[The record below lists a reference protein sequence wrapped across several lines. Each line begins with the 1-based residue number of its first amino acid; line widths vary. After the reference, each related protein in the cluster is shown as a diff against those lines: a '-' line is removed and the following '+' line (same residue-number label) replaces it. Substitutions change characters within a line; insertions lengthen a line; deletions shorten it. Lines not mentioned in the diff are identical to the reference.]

1 MAKEIE
7 MQVFSVQHVLVEG
20 SMRIV
25 ATVTI
30 HPRDVLQWINNV
42 SNSLKKV
49 EMRVIGL
56 DTEYTEHATGKIQCV
71 AVPQMCLEDDV
82 LVYHI
87 IHSPS
92 IPGELHDFFSRED
105 IYFCGA
111 AIEGDKQKLEPYNLD
126 LQSIAD
132 LQTRSKFL

>member
-7 MQVFSVQHVLVEG
+7 MQVFSFQHVLVEG
-20 SMRIV
+20 SMCIV

-30 HPRDVLQWINNV
+30 HPRVVRQWINNV

-49 EMRVIGL
+49 ETRVIGL
-56 DTEYTEHATGKIQCV
+56 YAEYTERATGKIQRA
-71 AVPQMCLEDDV
+71 AVLQLCLEDDV

-87 IHSPS
+87 IHAPY
-92 IPGELHDFFSRED
+92 IPPELHDFLSLED

-111 AIEGDKQKLEPYNLD
+111 TIAGDKKKLESYNLD
-126 LQSIAD
+126 LKTITD
-132 LQTRSKFL
+132 V